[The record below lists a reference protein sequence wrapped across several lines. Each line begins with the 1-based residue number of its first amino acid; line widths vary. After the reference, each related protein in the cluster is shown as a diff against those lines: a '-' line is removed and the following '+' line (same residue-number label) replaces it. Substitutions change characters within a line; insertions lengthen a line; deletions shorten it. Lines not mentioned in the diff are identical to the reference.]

1 MALLLN
7 KNLLARIG
15 HCAPSSVG
23 LMKGINLAANMRKAL
38 AQNPNL
44 LRTLMGLGLT
54 LIFLLGY
61 AVYGATVST
70 EYYIYKAESVESG
83 VNTTFD
89 SRYYNDNTDTTTW
102 SWDATVN
109 SFNLTWLNLSVE
121 SLEDGTLLYISNTVG
136 FYSHPSLGNPD
147 ATEFSCAENC
157 YFALEHR
164 VNSTDGVAE
173 ITGLT
178 NPDPAIRGS
187 GTVYA
192 DSKDQAI
199 SKARNI
205 IASNYTDAKFKIT
218 LVENG
223 DRDIQP
229 VLSFTQV
236 NEQLSSIERFQVDA
250 ATEFMWALAA
260 VIGCF
265 SMVLVPSFTIYFAA
279 RAKERKL
286 ELKLELAKQNL
297 ESE

>member
-1 MALLLN
+1 
-7 KNLLARIG
+7 
-15 HCAPSSVG
+15 
-23 LMKGINLAANMRKAL
+23 MKGCNLAKNMRKAL

-70 EYYIYKAESVESG
+70 EYYIYKSESMESE

-89 SRYYNDNTDTTTW
+89 DRYYNENSDTTTW
-102 SWDATVN
+102 TWDANVN
-109 SFNLTWLNLSVE
+109 SFNLTWLNLSVS

-136 FYSHPSLGNPD
+136 LYSHPSLGNPD
-147 ATEFSCAENC
+147 ATKFSCKENC

-164 VNSTDGVAE
+164 VNSSEGVAE
-173 ITGLT
+173 ITALT

-192 DSKDQAI
+192 DSKEQAI
-199 SKARNI
+199 TKARNI
-205 IASNYTDAKFKIT
+205 LASNYTDSNFKIT
-218 LVENG
+218 LVEIGN
-223 DRDIQP
+223 RDVQP
-229 VLSFTQV
+229 ILSFTQV
-236 NEQLSSIERFQVDA
+236 NEELSSIERFQVDA

-279 RAKERKL
+279 RAKEKKL
-286 ELKLELAKQNL
+286 EVKLELAKQNL
-297 ESE
+297 ENE